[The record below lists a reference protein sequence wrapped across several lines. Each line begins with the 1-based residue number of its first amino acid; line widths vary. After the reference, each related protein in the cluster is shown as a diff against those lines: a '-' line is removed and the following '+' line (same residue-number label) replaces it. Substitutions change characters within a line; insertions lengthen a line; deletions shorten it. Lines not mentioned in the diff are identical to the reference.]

1 MNNYIMYEN
10 VANVSNISGYQND
23 YNYLIV
29 NDTKQYDFVQV
40 VLSVGKI
47 RQAVCYELKNGEV
60 LVGALTEPLFSLSE
74 RLILMQDI
82 EKKVNEITGKKVYV
96 TFDTDLFVAI
106 SKCKDDEKAGKLKEL
121 IFMRNSARM

>member
-1 MNNYIMYEN
+1 MYEN
-10 VANVSNISGYQND
+10 VANVSNISSYDN
-23 YNYLIV
+23 YHNYLII
-29 NDTKQYDFVQV
+29 NDAKQYDFVQV

-60 LVGALTEPLFSLSE
+60 LVGTLTEPLFSLSE

-82 EKKVNEITGKKVYV
+82 EKKVNEITDKKVYV

-106 SKCKDDEKAGKLKEL
+106 SKCKDDEKAGNLKEL